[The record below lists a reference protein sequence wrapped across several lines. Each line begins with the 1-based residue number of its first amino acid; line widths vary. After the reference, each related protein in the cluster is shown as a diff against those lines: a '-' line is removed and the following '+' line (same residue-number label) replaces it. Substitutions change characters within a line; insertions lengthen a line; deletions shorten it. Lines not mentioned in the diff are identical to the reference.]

1 MTCFKYGELKMEV
14 SLPDAK
20 GISSKIYL
28 FNRETFYY
36 YIKEKKSKA
45 TYHYGRNKKYNGE
58 IAVAATKD
66 GSHKIISGAKWG
78 KGDYYNETNEFD
90 PSGFNKYL
98 LKWDENFIAIYA
110 NDIEIYKV
118 EIKTLPDFR
127 NYYYFL
133 SFINE
138 KINENY
144 KGNTPEI
151 RFKELKVYQYVND
164 TIIGMPNISK
174 ILNLNNWLLIIF
186 IFSLLSYF

>member
-1 MTCFKYGELKMEV
+1 M
-14 SLPDAK
+14 
-20 GISSKIYL
+20 
-28 FNRETFYY
+28 
-36 YIKEKKSKA
+36 
-45 TYHYGRNKKYNGE
+45 
-58 IAVAATKD
+58 
-66 GSHKIISGAKWG
+66 
-78 KGDYYNETNEFD
+78 
-90 PSGFNKYL
+90 
-98 LKWDENFIAIYA
+98 KWDENFIAIYA

-118 EIKTLPDFR
+118 DIKTLPDFR

-133 SFINE
+133 SFING